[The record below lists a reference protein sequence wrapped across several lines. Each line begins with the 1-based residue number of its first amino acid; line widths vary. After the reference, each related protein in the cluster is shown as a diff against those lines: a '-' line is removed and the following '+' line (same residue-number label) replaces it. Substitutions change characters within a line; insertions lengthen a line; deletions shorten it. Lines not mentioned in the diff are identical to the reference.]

1 MFGEKTVAEV
11 FSELAN
17 TGKSY
22 KITVLGDVVRLS
34 VDGIHG

>member
-11 FSELAN
+11 LSELSSS
-17 TGKSY
+17 GKSY
-22 KITVLGDVVRLS
+22 KISVLGGVVRLS